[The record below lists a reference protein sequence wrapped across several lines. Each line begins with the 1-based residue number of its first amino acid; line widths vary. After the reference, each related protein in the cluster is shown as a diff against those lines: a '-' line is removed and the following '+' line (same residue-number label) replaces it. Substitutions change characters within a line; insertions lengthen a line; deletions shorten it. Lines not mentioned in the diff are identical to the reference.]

1 MASQVLFGRPHRR
14 DGMRRLTLRFRE
26 LIDVVLQSVE
36 LAPEAIDFLV
46 LPCAVR
52 FARRR
57 GRRLQL
63 QPQSPIRSRPSQR
76 ERADDARAKRYCDQR

>member
-1 MASQVLFGRPHRR
+1 MASQVLFGRPHRC
-14 DGMRRLTLRFRE
+14 DGMRRLMLRFRE
-26 LIDVVLQSVE
+26 LIDVVLQRVE

-52 FARRR
+52 VSRRC

-63 QPQSPIRSRPSQR
+63 RPQSSIRGRPSKR
-76 ERADDARAKRYCDQR
+76 ERTDDARASHYTDEG

>member
-14 DGMRRLTLRFRE
+14 DGMRRLMLRFRE
-26 LIDVVLQSVE
+26 RIDVVLQRVK
-36 LAPEAIDFLV
+36 LGPEAIDFLV

-52 FARRR
+52 FARRC

-63 QPQSPIRSRPSQR
+63 QPQSPIRGRPSQR
-76 ERADDARAKRYCDQR
+76 ERADDARTKRYSDER